1 MKYEVKSSNM
11 TLTNGG
17 ITNVTYNTNVYTNPK
32 LLSITENENSI
43 EVTYST
49 EYLVSD
55 FNGISK
61 PEIFKVVY
69 GRFDGSKKE
78 IYGH

>member
-17 ITNVTYNTNVYTNPK
+17 ITNVTYNTNVYTKPK

-43 EVTYST
+43 EVTYSRQ
-49 EYLVSD
+49 YLVSD
-55 FNGISK
+55 FNGIPK

-78 IYGH
+78 VF